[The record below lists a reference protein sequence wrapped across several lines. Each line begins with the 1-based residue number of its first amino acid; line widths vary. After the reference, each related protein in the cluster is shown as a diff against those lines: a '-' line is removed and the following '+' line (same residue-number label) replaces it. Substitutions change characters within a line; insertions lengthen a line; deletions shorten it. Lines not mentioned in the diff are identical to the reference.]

1 MFGVGLVIP
10 KEHTQESYEDFV
22 RTVSKASLEYDYNTL
37 YNALWPHIKNVYK
50 KHYNDLVNDM
60 LLNKIQYE
68 LSQLYKTATMYV
80 LDECIGVFNLAF
92 KSCIHAAK
100 HWDFDLE
107 ES

>member
-1 MFGVGLVIP
+1 MFGVGLVIS
-10 KEHTQESYEDFV
+10 EDHIQESYEDFV
-22 RTVSKASLEYDYNTL
+22 RTVSKASLEYDYETL

-50 KHYNDLVNDM
+50 KYYNDLVNDM

-80 LDECIGVFNLAF
+80 LDECIDFFNLAF

-100 HWDFDLE
+100 RWDFDLE
-107 ES
+107 EG